1 MRFVP
6 ITLILCALAGPVFPA
21 SAAGKAPMDLKAFEG
36 TIRTTWDFH
45 SPAASEKRFQAM
57 ADTLKGDVPAVL
69 LVRTQIARSQ
79 GLQNRFD
86 DANSTLDLVERD
98 LTVLEAPEPTKL
110 HLRSRVLI
118 ERGRVLN
125 SGGEPTKA
133 RPLFEQSLA
142 LADSA
147 HVEGLA
153 VDAAHMVAIAAFND
167 SAHAEALVWNERA
180 LAMAESSKDPEARR
194 WRGSLLNNLAWT
206 HHDMKH
212 YDKALPLFERA
223 VEESKENGNERAIRE
238 ARWAVARCLR
248 SLGRYDEALKE
259 QLALEAEG
267 AKANEPDG
275 YVWEELGELYYAK
288 GQKEEAKPWFAKAY
302 KELVS
307 DPYVRNNEVERLKRI
322 KELSGTTP

>member
-1 MRFVP
+1 MKLALALF
-6 ITLILCALAGPVFPA
+6 LILGAT
-21 SAAGKAPMDLKAFEG
+21 AAGKAPMDLKALES

-45 SPAASEKRFQAM
+45 SPAVSEKRFQAM
-57 ADTLKGDVPAVL
+57 ADTLKSDAPAAL
-69 LVRTQIARSQ
+69 LVRTQIARAQ

-86 DANSTLDLVERD
+86 DANATLDLVERD
-98 LTVLEAPEPTKL
+98 LTVLVAPEPAKL

-125 SGGEPTKA
+125 SGGDPAKA
-133 RPLFEQSLA
+133 RPLFEESLA
-142 LADSA
+142 FADSA

-153 VDAAHMVAIAAFND
+153 VDAAHMVANAAFND
-167 SAHAEALVWNERA
+167 SAHADAVLWNERA

-194 WRGSLLNNLAWT
+194 WRGSLLNNLAWSY
-206 HHDMKH
+206 HDMKQ
-212 YDKALPLFERA
+212 YEKALPLFERA
-223 VEESKENGNERAIRE
+223 LEETKEKGDARAVRE

-248 SLGRYDEALKE
+248 SLVRYDEALKE

-288 GQKEEAKPWFAKAY
+288 GQQQEAKPWFAKAY

-307 DPYVRNNEVERLKRI
+307 DPYIRNNEVERLDRLK
-322 KELSGTTP
+322 KLSGTAP